1 MQKTIIDPSTTQTNT
16 SFLPGLL
23 GPKLQAKRQ
32 ALIEHPLWQ
41 AIENGEA
48 SISHLQTF
56 ALQDAWLVRH
66 SRQLEALLLAHAPDE
81 AARQTLS
88 AKHDPKAVFA
98 GQGSLQHFGAGI
110 GLRPNDFEQITPL
123 AGCITLTSHFYYALL
138 RHGFTGMLASISA
151 SESVFIAICQRVGPA
166 LQRHYHLT
174 DEQVAFFPLHN
185 GLEESVNGGEAALLE
200 RLCQTPAQVETL
212 KLVVSQTY
220 DCERLFYDTVLQAG
234 LEPEPSSL

>member
-1 MQKTIIDPSTTQTNT
+1 MQEITVELTGNT
-16 SFLPGLL
+16 FLPALL
-23 GPKLQAKRQ
+23 GPELQAKRQ

-41 AIENGEA
+41 AVEGGEA
-48 SISHLQTF
+48 SLGHLRAF

-66 SRQLEALLLAHAPDE
+66 SPQLEALLLAYAPDE
-81 AARQTLS
+81 AAHRTLS

-110 GLRPNDFEQITPL
+110 GLIPSDFEQITPL
-123 AGCITLTSHFYYALL
+123 AGCLTLTSHFYYALL
-138 RHGFTGMLASISA
+138 RHGFVGTLASISA

-174 DEQVAFFPLHN
+174 DEQVAFFPLHD

-200 RLCQTPAQVETL
+200 RLCQTPTEIAAL
-212 KLVVSQTY
+212 RLVVSQTY
-220 DCERLFYDTVLQAG
+220 DCEQLFYNTVWQAG
-234 LEPEPSSL
+234 LESEPSQS